1 MASAAGDPYS
11 AVVLLCDIVA
21 LTSPYGTHMDWKHT
35 QAHAHVK
42 SDSTLLSVT
51 ARDTVGM

>member
-1 MASAAGDPYS
+1 MASAASGPYS
-11 AVVLLCDIVA
+11 ALVLRCDIVV

-42 SDSTLLSVT
+42 SDSTLLHAT
-51 ARDTVGM
+51 AR